1 MGGKFWNHPL
11 SINSKGIAEDIDDEL
26 SVIIGLL
33 EEILQ
38 RINYCRSGFT
48 FDDYIRRRKSFV
60 RRKTII
66 KSSYSK
72 NKSIKGRTME
82 ETVEYFRQGK
92 SIEEIAEARNL
103 TIGTIES
110 HLAKAIRQDI
120 IRIEEIMPI
129 EEVKVI
135 AEYFPKNP
143 DNIRLAIIKEKAPF
157 NITFGKLKM
166 VLVWIEKESEKK
178 ASK

>member
-1 MGGKFWNHPL
+1 
-11 SINSKGIAEDIDDEL
+11 
-26 SVIIGLL
+26 
-33 EEILQ
+33 
-38 RINYCRSGFT
+38 
-48 FDDYIRRRKSFV
+48 
-60 RRKTII
+60 
-66 KSSYSK
+66 
-72 NKSIKGRTME
+72 ME